1 MTTQTHTSHM
11 ASSAPE
17 GSWLARHRPLV
28 MRIATVGLIG
38 ALVLL
43 ATAVFAPGLV
53 TFVALMGGCLL
64 MHLFGHGSH
73 SHGAGAAPSER

>member
-1 MTTQTHTSHM
+1 MTTHVPPGAHIDRS
-11 ASSAPE
+11 
-17 GSWLARHRPLV
+17 GSFFARRHSRIV
-28 MRIATVGLIG
+28 RIAAVAPI
-38 ALVLL
+38 AVAVLL

-73 SHGAGAAPSER
+73 DHGVGTMPKER